1 MKAFY
6 GIKHV
11 VFLVAFLLL
20 SVIFANAAPIILKAE
35 HDEPAGSITDR
46 ILNDVAKKV
55 PESTNGR
62 VTMQV
67 FPGCQL
73 SGGKIK
79 TMIQNTGLGST
90 HLAFTSGATFT
101 AWDINVGV
109 ANLPFLADSF
119 DQYEKIR
126 NIPAMKELLGRWE
139 KTGIKGIDYWNR
151 CLRQLV
157 NTKHPIRTPDDM
169 KGMRFR
175 VMETP
180 LMVSIFEAMGAHPI
194 GMPFG
199 EIFSALQLGT
209 IDGAERPTEF
219 LLTESWWD
227 LAKYVSMCDYVGD
240 PLIVQANLKFWNSLD
255 KKDQEALTKL
265 IKEGGDQKFK
275 MEKAM
280 QEKAVE
286 TMKQKGMTVTFMTA
300 EQKNVFRSKTQKVWA
315 EYEQKF
321 EKGLIDKVVK
331 GLK

>member
-1 MKAFY
+1 MKAY
-6 GIKHV
+6 RGISHIVFV
-11 VFLVAFLLL
+11 VVFLLL
-20 SVIFANAAPIILKAE
+20 SAVFANAAPIILKAE

-46 ILNDVAKKV
+46 VANDMAKKV
-55 PESTNGR
+55 PGITNGR

-79 TMIQNTGLGST
+79 TMIQNTGMGST
-90 HLAFTSGATFT
+90 HLAFTSAATFT
-101 AWDINVGV
+101 AWEINVGV
-109 ANLPFLADSF
+109 SNLPFLVDNF

-126 NIPAMKELLGRWE
+126 KVPAMIELLGRWD
-139 KTGIKGIDYWNR
+139 KQGIKGIDYWNR

-157 NTKHPIRTPDDM
+157 NTKHPIKTPDDM
-169 KGMRFR
+169 KGLRFR

-180 LMVSIFEAMGAHPI
+180 LMVSIFESLGAHPI

-227 LAKYVSMCDYVGD
+227 LAKYVTMCDYVGD
-240 PLIVQANLKFWNSLD
+240 PLIVQANLKFFNGLTD
-255 KKDQEALTKL
+255 ADQKSITKL

-280 QEKAVE
+280 QEKAVD
-286 TMKQKGMTVTFMTA
+286 TLKQKGMTVTFMTA
-300 EQKNVFRSKTQKVWA
+300 EEKKVFRAKTQQVWT
-315 EYEQKF
+315 EYSAKF

-331 GLK
+331 GLQ